1 MTGTNDDKAQQRVE
15 NEKAVILTADE
26 RAAIARSREATRRG
40 EFASDEAVQAVW
52 SRYAS

>member
-1 MTGTNDDKAQQRVE
+1 MVGASDDKPQQRVE
-15 NEKAVILTADE
+15 NEKVVILTADE
-26 RAAIARSREATRRG
+26 RAVIARSREAARRG